1 MSIYKDTPT
10 KDGRAYYFRLKYR
23 DIYGKLVNYRSK
35 KYLTK
40 KEAQR
45 EEALYRLNVSGSKES
60 SSTITFDM
68 AFNEYMSTHSKEIKK
83 QSASKIYDKF
93 KVLDPIKDIKINSF
107 NLDKYQQFI
116 KYLRGLNYSTS
127 YSNKIINLLKK
138 IITYSNVYH
147 NTSTDVLRFIEHIKA
162 PDTLKKEMDFFTY
175 DEFNQFISVV
185 NDPVYN
191 LFFRFL
197 YYLGT
202 RLGETTA
209 LKWCDIDFKKNEV
222 SINKTLTTKIKG
234 ELFTISTPKTRNS
247 IRVLPLPK
255 SLSTSLYERHRE
267 VSKLDGFSEEWFVFG
282 DIYPLRETT
291 IQDKKNKYCELAGLK
306 RIRIHDFRHSC
317 ASFLIN
323 NGASIVLVSKY
334 LGHSKISMTLDTYT
348 HFYKNQLEDIRNMID
363 KL

>member
-1 MSIYKDTPT
+1 MIYKDKPT

-23 DIYGKLVNYRSK
+23 DIYGKIVNYRSG

-45 EEALYRLNVSGSKES
+45 EEASYRLKASGSKETA
-60 SSTITFDM
+60 STITFDM
-68 AFNEYMSTHSKEIKK
+68 AFNEYMLTHSKEIKK
-83 QSASKIYDKF
+83 QSVSKIYDKF
-93 KVLDPIKDIKINSF
+93 KALDPIKDIKINSF
-107 NLDKYQQFI
+107 TLEKYQQFI

-127 YSNKIINLLKK
+127 YSNKILNLLKR
-138 IITYSNVYH
+138 IIIYSNVYH
-147 NTSTDVLRFIEHIKA
+147 NTSTDILRFIEHIKA
-162 PDTLKKEMDFFTY
+162 PEEFKREMDFYTY
-175 DEFNQFISVV
+175 DEFNQFISVID
-185 NDPVYN
+185 DPVYN
-191 LFFRFL
+191 LFFRCL

-209 LKWCDIDFKKNEV
+209 LTWNDINFEKNEV
-222 SINKTLTTKIKG
+222 TINKTLTTKIKG
-234 ELFTISTPKTRNS
+234 ELYTISTPKTKNS
-247 IRVLPLPK
+247 IRILPLPK
-255 SLSTSLYERHRE
+255 SLSMSLLDRFNE
-267 VSKLDGFSEEWFVFG
+267 VSKIPNFNKEWFVFG

-291 IQDKKNKYCELAGLK
+291 IQEKKNKYCDLAGLK

-363 KL
+363 KM

>member
-1 MSIYKDTPT
+1 MIYKGSPT

-23 DIYGKLVNYRSK
+23 DIYGKLVQYRSGR
-35 KYLTK
+35 YLTK

-45 EEALYRLNVSGSKES
+45 EEALYRIKASGSKES

-68 AFNEYMSTHSKEIKK
+68 AFNEYMVNHSKEIKK
-83 QSASKIYDKF
+83 QSVSKIYDKY
-93 KVLDPIKDIKINSF
+93 KALEPIKDIRINSF
-107 NLDKYQQFI
+107 TLEKYQHFI

-127 YSNKIINLLKK
+127 YSNKILNLLKK
-138 IITYSNVYH
+138 IITYSSVYH
-147 NTSTDVLRFIEHIKA
+147 NTSTDILKFIEHFKA
-162 PDTLKKEMDFFTY
+162 PDGFKREMDFYTY
-175 DEFNQFISVV
+175 EEFNQFISVV
-185 NDPVYN
+185 DDPVYS

-209 LKWCDIDFKKNEV
+209 LTWNDIDFQKNEV
-222 SINKTLTTKIKG
+222 TINKSLTTKIKG
-234 ELFTISTPKTRNS
+234 ELYTISTPKTKNS
-247 IRVLPLPK
+247 IRILPLPK
-255 SLSTSLYERHRE
+255 SLSMSLLNRFNE
-267 VSKLDGFSEEWFVFG
+267 VSKIPNFSTDWFVFG

-291 IQDKKNKYCELAGLK
+291 IETRKNKYCDLAGLK

-348 HFYKNQLEDIRNMID
+348 HFYKNQLDDIRNMID
-363 KL
+363 KM